1 MICGKT
7 IYATSRDAIEAIKGM
22 LGNMDGRSKRHAS
35 RAYFCEDCNGYHLH
49 TENKAKKQKSNSQ
62 DVNTESVEK
71 KENDRKFKTLIIHEA
86 RKFKV
91 K

>member
-7 IYATSRDAIEAIKGM
+7 IYETSRLAIEAIKGM
-22 LGNMDGRSKRHAS
+22 LGDMDGRSRKQPS
-35 RAYFCEDCNGYHLH
+35 RAYFCEDCNGYHVH
-49 TENKAKKQKSNSQ
+49 TENKPKKQKSNSQ
-62 DVNTESVEK
+62 EVNTESVEK
-71 KENDRKFKTLIIHEA
+71 KYNDRKFKTLIIHEA